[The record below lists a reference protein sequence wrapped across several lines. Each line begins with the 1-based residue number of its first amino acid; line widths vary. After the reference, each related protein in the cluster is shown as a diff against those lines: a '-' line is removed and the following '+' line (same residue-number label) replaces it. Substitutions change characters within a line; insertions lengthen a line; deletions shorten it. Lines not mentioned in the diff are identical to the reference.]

1 MIKHIIGFALFVF
14 IVSCGVIAYAFLYAP
29 PMPRIEEVNIPAN
42 PGTPGPVEKKKE
54 IEVLSYDIHSFTVDL
69 EKRKATIDV
78 TLDWNL
84 AEKPPSGL
92 VLDFGLTTADRP
104 FAVIN
109 LGYQNFSQPFANG
122 RPVRQI
128 FVLDLKDFRGLSSK
142 EAYYG
147 YMGATDVAETH
158 RSSVPLVYTEKNR
171 MIGAV
176 PALVRYPLK
185 K

>member
-1 MIKHIIGFALFVF
+1 MIKHVIGFALFVF
-14 IVSCGVIAYAFLYAP
+14 IIACGVMVYAFLYTP
-29 PMPRIEEVNIPAN
+29 PMPQIEEVKIPVA
-42 PGTPGPVEKKKE
+42 PGYRRPVELKKE
-54 IEVLSYDIHSFTVDL
+54 IEVLSYELHSFTVDL

-78 TLDWNL
+78 TLEWNWHEDHP
-84 AEKPPSGL
+84 AGL

-104 FAVIN
+104 FAVTS

-122 RPVRQI
+122 NTVRRT
-128 FVLDLKDFRGLSSK
+128 FVLDLKDFAGLSPK
-142 EAYYG
+142 ETYYG
-147 YMGATDVAETH
+147 YMGATDIAEAR

-171 MIGAV
+171 MIGSV